1 MLESPRFRTKKTM
14 EDRLFMVAAPVLWNN
29 LPLLVRQAE
38 SIDPFKRLVR
48 VVYFLRHFVK
58 IFGTVLELQSLAG
71 IKVFLFSPSLLLLF
85 KPKTVQNFFLYY
97 LSVFLRLSAVKIS
110 LAVNK
115 TLGDNASHSCTTR
128 AQHF

>member
-14 EDRLFMVAAPVLWNN
+14 GDRLFMVAAPVLWNN
-29 LPLLVRQAE
+29 LPLLIRQAKN
-38 SIDPFKRLVR
+38 IDPFKRLVR
-48 VVYFLRHFVK
+48 LIYFLRHFVK
-58 IFGTVLELQSLAG
+58 ILAAVLELQSLAG
-71 IKVFLFSPSLLLLF
+71 IKVFLFSSSLLLLF

-110 LAVNK
+110 WAVNK
-115 TLGDNASHSCTTR
+115 TLGDNASHSCITR

>member
-14 EDRLFMVAAPVLWNN
+14 GDRLFMVAAPVLWNN
-29 LPLLVRQAE
+29 LPLLIRQAKN
-38 SIDPFKRLVR
+38 IDPFKRLVR
-48 VVYFLRHFVK
+48 LIYFLRHFVK
-58 IFGTVLELQSLAG
+58 ILAAVLELQSLAG
-71 IKVFLFSPSLLLLF
+71 IKVFLFSSSLLLLF

-110 LAVNK
+110 WPVNK

>member
-14 EDRLFMVAAPVLWNN
+14 GDRLFMVAALVLWNN
-29 LPLLVRQAE
+29 LPLLVRQAK
-38 SIDPFKRLVR
+38 SIDPFERLVR
-48 VVYFLRHFVK
+48 LIYFLRHFVK

-115 TLGDNASHSCTTR
+115 TLGDNASHLCTTR